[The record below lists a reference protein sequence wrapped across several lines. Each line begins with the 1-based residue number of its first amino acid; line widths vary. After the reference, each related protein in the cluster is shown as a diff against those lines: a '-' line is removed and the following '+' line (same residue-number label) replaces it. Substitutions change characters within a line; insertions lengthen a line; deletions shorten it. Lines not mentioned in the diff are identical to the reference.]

1 MPSWAVPGPGVGKPR
16 VGPVGPLL
24 IGAHPTGYVPLVP
37 SVTRALSRLVDR
49 ATLAIERTTA
59 LDPAAEAVDRV
70 ASAVPPGPVKDALSG
85 VVLGHPAHPMLV
97 TVPIGAVTSAVV
109 LDAFGDDPRA
119 ARRLVALGLLSA
131 VPAALTG
138 LSDWSDTRGAE
149 RRVGIAHLA
158 LNAAGLSLLAGSW
171 WARRPGSGGARVT
184 GPALGLAGLSL
195 LGGSGWLGGHLSYA
209 MGVGV
214 DTTAFQR
221 PPTDW
226 ADAVAEADLADG
238 RPLAVTVED
247 TPVLL
252 VRTAGVVRAVG
263 DRCTHRGAPLHEGT
277 VADGCVECPWHGSR
291 FDLADGSVVR
301 GPATRPA
308 PVFETRIV
316 DGRVQVRRDEER
328 TLRLNPTS

>member
-1 MPSWAVPGPGVGKPR
+1 MVEAP
-16 VGPVGPLL
+16 
-24 IGAHPTGYVPLVP
+24 PTGYLALVP
-37 SVTRALSRLVDR
+37 SLTRALNRLVDR
-49 ATLAIERTTA
+49 ATLAVEGASA

-70 ASAVPPGPVKDALSG
+70 ASVVPPGPVKDALSG
-85 VVLGHPAHPMLV
+85 VALGHPAHPMLV

-109 LDAFGDDPRA
+109 LDVLGGDQRA
-119 ARRLVALGLLSA
+119 ARRLVALGLFSA
-131 VPAALTG
+131 VPAALSG

-158 LNAAGLSLLAGSW
+158 LNAAGLSLLGASWWTRRPRADRPFLPGSVAGSV
-171 WARRPGSGGARVT
+171 A
-184 GPALGLAGLSL
+184 GPLLSVAGLSL

-221 PPTDW
+221 PPTTW
-226 ADAVAEADLADG
+226 TDAVAEADLVEG
-238 RPLAVTVED
+238 RPVAVTVED

-252 VRTAGVVRAVG
+252 LRTAGGVRALG
-263 DRCTHRGAPLHEGT
+263 DRCTHRGAPLHEGL
-277 VADGCVECPWHGSR
+277 VADGCIECPWHGSR

-308 PVFETRIV
+308 PVFETRVV